1 MIRFEGLIE
10 QIPYGPVPGQAKANV
25 SINGSDIGIDNALT
39 GVADDLLLGEERNA
53 NPLKA
58 RIRIEKFPTNYS
70 KNLK

>member
-39 GVADDLLLGEERNA
+39 GVADDQSWGRREMQTL
-53 NPLKA
+53 
-58 RIRIEKFPTNYS
+58 
-70 KNLK
+70 